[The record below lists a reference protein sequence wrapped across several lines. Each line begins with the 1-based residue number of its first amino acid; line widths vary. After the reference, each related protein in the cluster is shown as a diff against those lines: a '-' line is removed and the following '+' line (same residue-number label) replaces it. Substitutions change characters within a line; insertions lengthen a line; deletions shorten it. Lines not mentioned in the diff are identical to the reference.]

1 MLSANS
7 MFRLPSIMAIAPVS
21 SPAIRASSITAA
33 K

>member
-1 MLSANS
+1 MLSASS
-7 MFRLPSIMAIAPVS
+7 MFNLPSITAMALVS